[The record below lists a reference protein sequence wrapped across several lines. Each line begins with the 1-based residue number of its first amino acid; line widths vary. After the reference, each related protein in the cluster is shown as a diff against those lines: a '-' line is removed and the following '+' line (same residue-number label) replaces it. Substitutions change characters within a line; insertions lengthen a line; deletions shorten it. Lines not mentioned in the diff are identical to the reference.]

1 MKAALFT
8 GPGRP
13 LEIVERPTPSPR
25 EGEVLVK
32 VAACGVCH
40 TDLHYIDHGV
50 KTFRDPPLIL
60 GHEASGVVE
69 ALGGGVRTL
78 RRGDRVLIPAVV
90 SCGACL
96 PCRRGRGNLCD
107 GMEMFGNHRDGA
119 YAEYVT
125 APAREVFVLPDEI
138 PLEEGSIIADAV
150 STPYHAVKNRARVR
164 PGDKVA
170 VFGCGGVGI
179 HVVQCAAAAGAVV
192 IAVDLVPERLE
203 MALRLGASEVVQA
216 GPDVRA
222 DKVVRSLTGGWGV
235 DVAFEAIGRPDT
247 IRAAF
252 GSVRKGGRL
261 CVIGYSAEEVPL
273 PVSRLMFHELEIVG
287 SLGCRPAEYPELI
300 DLVRRGRIRIEPLVT
315 AKLPLERIGEAF
327 DALREGRGFRSV
339 VVPGKG

>member
-1 MKAALFT
+1 
-8 GPGRP
+8 
-13 LEIVERPTPSPR
+13 
-25 EGEVLVK
+25 

-40 TDLHYIDHGV
+40 TDLHYLDHGV

-69 ALGGGVRTL
+69 ALGGGVRNL

-90 SCGACL
+90 SCGSCL

-107 GMEMFGNHRDGA
+107 ALEMFGNHRDGA

-125 APAREVFVLPDEI
+125 APARELFIVPGEI
-138 PLEEGSIIADAV
+138 PLEEAAIIADAV

-192 IAVDLVPERLE
+192 IAVDLVPERLGAALE
-203 MALRLGASEVVQA
+203 MGASETVQA
-216 GPDVRA
+216 GKDVRA
-222 DKVVRSLTGGWGV
+222 DKAVRALTAGAGADIV
-235 DVAFEAIGRPDT
+235 FEAVGRPDT

-252 GSVRKGGRL
+252 ASVRKGGRL
-261 CVIGYSAEEVPL
+261 CVIGYSAEEASL
-273 PVSRLMFHELEIVG
+273 AMSRLMFYELELVG
-287 SLGCRPAEYPELI
+287 SLGCPASEYPELI
-300 DLVRRGRIRIEPLVT
+300 DLVRRGRIRIAPLVT

-327 DALREGRGFRSV
+327 DALRKGRGFRSI